1 MDFLLKT
8 EQIVIEA
15 KIARK
20 GHVAKQIS
28 DELIIDVARYREHRD
43 CRCLVCLVYDPDGI
57 IGNPRGL
64 EADLRRLSGSGLEV
78 TVLIIP

>member
-1 MDFLLKT
+1 MDFLLKA

-20 GHVAKQIS
+20 GHVARQIS

-43 CRCLVCLVYDPDGI
+43 CRCLFCLVYDPDGI
-57 IGNPRGL
+57 VGNPRGVD
-64 EADLRRLSGSGLEV
+64 ADLRKLSGSGFEV
-78 TVLIIP
+78 IVLITP

>member
-15 KIARK
+15 KVARK

-43 CRCLVCLVYDPDGI
+43 CGCLVCVVYDPDGM
-57 IGNPRGL
+57 IGNPRGV
-64 EADLRRLSGSGLEV
+64 EADLRKLSDSRLEV
-78 TVLIIP
+78 TVIIVP